1 MKYRRIILS
10 GQYDCCIDTS
20 DILHIGIHPLPTG
33 EIKSVADTTICGG
46 SNVLLKIKLT
56 GASKWKVIYKQNSTE
71 KTVNNIAAADTTL
84 KDIPVPTSGMST
96 FNYSLVSVT
105 DKFNCVATS
114 LTGTR
119 KADVYKIPVAEA
131 GPDDEICGPEYKL
144 AAIPSDGTGK
154 WIFPSMVLE
163 SVVNDPASKIKID
176 SSFNDNKDAFI
187 KLKFYWEETNW
198 QCVNKDSVT
207 ITFHNRID
215 NISAGC
221 DTSLYSF
228 DYAMQLNACALE
240 LYESGEWS
248 VISGTGDFNP
258 VGGSSTDVTN
268 ISKGLNTYK
277 WTVTNGK
284 CQSEA
289 VINVDVFDPMVPE
302 GFSPNNDPENYNNTF
317 EIAGLDLRKKPDS
330 TLYQIAEL
338 TIVNSA
344 GTQVFTTTNRD
355 DNEWKHWDGRNS
367 KGIDMPEGTYYYI
380 LKIISTGTHKVY
392 KQSGFIILKRY

>member
-1 MKYRRIILS
+1 
-10 GQYDCCIDTS
+10 
-20 DILHIGIHPLPTG
+20 
-33 EIKSVADTTICGG
+33 
-46 SNVLLKIKLT
+46 
-56 GASKWKVIYKQNSTE
+56 
-71 KTVNNIAAADTTL
+71 
-84 KDIPVPTSGMST
+84 
-96 FNYSLVSVT
+96 
-105 DKFNCVATS
+105 
-114 LTGTR
+114 
-119 KADVYKIPVAEA
+119 
-131 GPDDEICGPEYKL
+131 
-144 AAIPSDGTGK
+144 
-154 WIFPSMVLE
+154 
-163 SVVNDPASKIKID
+163 
-176 SSFNDNKDAFI
+176 
-187 KLKFYWEETNW
+187 
-198 QCVNKDSVT
+198 
-207 ITFHNRID
+207 
-215 NISAGC
+215 
-221 DTSLYSF
+221 
-228 DYAMQLNACALE
+228 MQLNACALE